1 MPPTPSLTI
10 RRATTA
16 DVPALVP
23 LIHRVMRVSNTP
35 DYGKENVERVIT
47 HFTAQSLTEMIK
59 LSHSF
64 VAERDGTLIG
74 TASLGTS
81 KMLNDQAIR
90 TFFVD
95 PDIQRSGVGTALL
108 HAIED
113 KARTI
118 GLKTLPVRSSI
129 AGEPFYAAH
138 GYLAI
143 GDHWDGDE
151 RTIQMEKPL

>member
-1 MPPTPSLTI
+1 MPPTPALTI

-81 KMLNDQAIR
+81 KMLNDEAIR

-95 PDIQRSGVGTALL
+95 PDSQRSGVGTAPLY
-108 HAIED
+108 AIED
-113 KARTI
+113 TARTI
-118 GLKTLPVRSSI
+118 GLKKLPVRSSI

-143 GDHWDGDE
+143 QDHWDGDE